1 MPIEFD
7 DSRVDVGGVDDRR
20 GGGGFGGGGL
30 AVGGGM
36 GVVGLIVYL
45 VFNVLGGGT
54 GTSGTGGLGL
64 PINTGQVG
72 SSGQS
77 ETREQLQQRCNS
89 SGALQQYTDC
99 RLIKVYNVADTV
111 WSQEFERRGLPY
123 QRPKIVF
130 FSGGV
135 RTGCGNAS
143 ASTGPFYCPPDQRLY
158 FDLNFLQ
165 ELQDRF
171 GAKGQ
176 FAQAYIVAHE
186 FGHHLQTILGT
197 EPKVRAAQERNP
209 SLANEYS
216 VRLELQADCYAG
228 VWAKL
233 ADQSQQNGIN
243 LTQENIAEAQNAA
256 AAVGDD
262 RIQQQARQHHA
273 EGLRRDRHRQAERG
287 ERARQPEDRDQR
299 REHGDEREVAG
310 GQAAAHGDEGNE
322 RRAQPCWK
330 VLHAPMSP
338 LW

>member
-30 AVGGGM
+30 ALGGGA

-45 VFNVLGGGT
+45 IFNVLGGGA
-54 GTSGTGGLGL
+54 GGGGTGGLGI
-64 PINTGQVG
+64 PIQSGGQVG
-72 SSGQS
+72 SNGQT

-89 SGALQQYTDC
+89 SGALEKYTDC

-123 QRPKIVF
+123 QRPKSVF
-130 FSGGV
+130 FTQAT

-143 ASTGPFYCPPDQRLY
+143 ASTGPFYCPPDQELY

-165 ELQDRF
+165 QLQDRF
-171 GAKGQ
+171 GAQGQ

-209 SLANEYS
+209 SLANRYS
-216 VRLELQADCYAG
+216 VALELQADCYAG
-228 VWAKL
+228 VWANL
-233 ADQSQQNGIN
+233 ADASQQNGLN
-243 LTQENIAEAQNAA
+243 LTQDNIVEAQRAA
-256 AAVGDD
+256 SAVGDD
-262 RIQQQARQHHA
+262 RIQQRTQGRVN
-273 EGLRRDRHRQAERG
+273 
-287 ERARQPEDRDQR
+287 PESYTHGTAQQR
-299 REHGDEREVAG
+299 SDWFTTGYRSGDISKCDTFNQG
-310 GQAAAHGDEGNE
+310 
-322 RRAQPCWK
+322 
-330 VLHAPMSP
+330 
-338 LW
+338 

>member
-7 DSRVDVGGVDDRR
+7 DSGGAGGGVEDRR
-20 GGGGFGGGGL
+20 GGGMGGLGGGGL

-45 VFNVLGGGT
+45 IFNVLGGGS
-54 GTSGTGGLGL
+54 GGGGTGGLGI
-64 PINTGQVG
+64 PIEAGSGAG

-89 SGALQQYTDC
+89 SGALDQYTDC

-111 WSQEFERRGLPY
+111 WSQEFERRNLPY

-130 FSGGV
+130 FNGQT
-135 RTGCGNAS
+135 RTGCGSAS
-143 ASTGPFYCPPDQRLY
+143 ASTGPFYCPPDRELY
-158 FDLNFLQ
+158 FDLQFLQ

-171 GAKGQ
+171 GAQGK

-186 FGHHLQTILGT
+186 FGHHLQTLLGT

-209 SLANEYS
+209 SLANRYS
-216 VRLELQADCYAG
+216 VALELQADCYAG

-233 ADQSQQNGIN
+233 ADQSQQNGIK
-243 LTQENIAEAQNAA
+243 LTQDNIAEAQKAA

-262 RIQQQARQHHA
+262 RIQQETQGRVNPENYTHGTA
-273 EGLRRDRHRQAERG
+273 EQRATWFRTGVDSGDIDRCNTFQQG
-287 ERARQPEDRDQR
+287 
-299 REHGDEREVAG
+299 
-310 GQAAAHGDEGNE
+310 
-322 RRAQPCWK
+322 
-330 VLHAPMSP
+330 
-338 LW
+338 

>member
-1 MPIEFD
+1 VPIEFD

-30 AVGGGM
+30 ALGGGA

-45 VFNVLGGGT
+45 VFNLLGGGS
-54 GTSGTGGLGL
+54 GDGGTGGLGI
-64 PINTGQVG
+64 PIDGGSQVG
-72 SSGQS
+72 SNGQT

-89 SGALQQYTDC
+89 AGALDKYTDC

-130 FSGGV
+130 FSGAV

-143 ASTGPFYCPPDQRLY
+143 ASTGPFYCPPDQELY

-165 ELQDRF
+165 QLQDQF
-171 GAKGQ
+171 GAQGE

-186 FGHHLQTILGT
+186 FGHHLQTLLGT

-243 LTQENIAEAQNAA
+243 LTQENIAEAQKAA

-262 RIQQQARQHHA
+262 RIQERTQGRVNPESYTHGTAQQRSQWFT
-273 EGLRRDRHRQAERG
+273 RG
-287 ERARQPEDRDQR
+287 YQT
-299 REHGDEREVAG
+299 GDI
-310 GQAAAHGDEGNE
+310 GQCNTFQQG
-322 RRAQPCWK
+322 
-330 VLHAPMSP
+330 
-338 LW
+338 